1 MAGKNVIDHEG
12 VVDQVAD
19 NVATVVIDSQSAC
32 AACHAKGACSAAD
45 KEEKI
50 LSVPVN
56 GIEVHPGETVRVM
69 ISKSTGLKAVA
80 FGYVYPF
87 LLLLVVLIILTA
99 TGYSEL
105 RAGLFALASL
115 LPYYLVIYLLRDK
128 IGNSFTFK
136 LEKTKI
142 DL

>member
-12 VVDQVAD
+12 IVAQVAD
-19 NVATVVIDSQSAC
+19 EMATVAIDSQSAC

-56 GIEVHPGETVRVM
+56 GLDIHPGETVRVM

-87 LLLLVVLIILTA
+87 LLLMLVLIIFTT

-105 RAGLFALASL
+105 RAGLYALGSL
-115 LPYYLVIYLLRDK
+115 LPYYLVIYLLKDK
-128 IGNSFTFK
+128 IGNTFTFK
-136 LEKTKI
+136 LEKTNI

>member
-12 VVDQVAD
+12 IVDRVVD
-19 NVATVVIDSQSAC
+19 NMATVVIDSQSAC

-45 KEEKI
+45 KEEKV
-50 LSVPVN
+50 LTVPV
-56 GIEVHPGETVRVM
+56 GGLEVQPGETVKVT

-87 LLLLVVLIILTA
+87 LLLMLVLIVFTA

-105 RAGLFALASL
+105 RAGLYALGSL
-115 LPYYLVIYLLRDK
+115 APYYLVIYLLRDK
-128 IGNSFTFK
+128 IGNAFTFK
-136 LEKTKI
+136 LEKINI

>member
-12 VVDQVAD
+12 IVAQVDGDMAIVA
-19 NVATVVIDSQSAC
+19 IDSQSAC

-50 LSVPVN
+50 LTVPVN
-56 GIEVHPGETVRVM
+56 GLDIHPGETVRVM
-69 ISKSTGLKAVA
+69 ISKSTGLRAVA

-87 LLLLVVLIILTA
+87 LLLLLVLIIFTA
-99 TGYSEL
+99 TGFSEL
-105 RAGLFALASL
+105 RAGLYALGSL
-115 LPYYLVIYLLRDK
+115 LPYYLLIYLLRDR
-128 IGNSFTFK
+128 IGNTFTFK
-136 LEKTKI
+136 LEKTNI